1 LILHY
6 NITVKGKV
14 QGVWYRA
21 SAQAKANE
29 LNLSGFVK
37 NLLNGDVYIEAEGI
51 PENLSVL
58 IDWCY
63 IGSPKSKVSEVISE
77 EGELKYFKTFEI
89 KK

>member
-1 LILHY
+1 M
-6 NITVKGKV
+6 

-37 NLLNGDVYIEAEGI
+37 NMPNGDVYIEAEGHQKSL
-51 PENLSVL
+51 EAF

-63 IGSPKSKVSEVISE
+63 TGSPKSKVTEVLSE
-77 EGELKYFKTFEI
+77 EGELKQFRTFEI